1 MTFIYKGLSV
11 FQEAGE
17 SPFFCFFMAKQK
29 KENISSR
36 GAKDS
41 GKSESGIMQPP
52 MTAEREKQIID
63 QVWELAGN
71 LCESEQIELVYVQF
85 QREPGGRI
93 LRIYIDKPGGINLN
107 DCVHFSRQ
115 LSDILDIYLETET
128 PYNLEVSSPG
138 TDRPLGRLQ
147 DFERF
152 KGNMVKIKSARAIDG
167 QKNFKG
173 VLLGVLNENIKLQ
186 DQNNKNVE
194 IPFADIVKARLV
206 DYSGETSCS

>member
-1 MTFIYKGLSV
+1 
-11 FQEAGE
+11 
-17 SPFFCFFMAKQK
+17 MAKQQNK
-29 KENISSR
+29 MNIITR
-36 GAKDS
+36 ETKN
-41 GKSESGIMQPP
+41 SEKPDKGLIQPKT
-52 MTAEREKQIID
+52 TAEREKVIVD
-63 QVWELAGN
+63 KVWDLAGT
-71 LCESEQIELVYVQF
+71 LCESEQIELVYVQY

-93 LRIYIDKPGGINLN
+93 LRVYIDKPGGVGLKDCIN
-107 DCVHFSRQ
+107 FSRQ

-128 PYNLEVSSPG
+128 SYNLEVSSPG

-167 QKNFKG
+167 QRNFKG
-173 VLLGVLNENIKLQ
+173 VLLGVMDGNIKLQ
-186 DQNNKNVE
+186 AQNNKNVE

>member
-1 MTFIYKGLSV
+1 
-11 FQEAGE
+11 
-17 SPFFCFFMAKQK
+17 MAKQK
-29 KENISSR
+29 KKNTINRRSKSSDKR
-36 GAKDS
+36 DEALKLQ
-41 GKSESGIMQPP
+41 K
-52 MTAEREKQIID
+52 MTAEREKQIVD
-63 QVWELAGN
+63 KVYELAGT

-85 QREPGGRI
+85 QREPSGRV
-93 LRIYIDKPGGINLN
+93 LRVYIDKIGGVGLD

-128 PYNLEVSSPG
+128 SYNLEVSSPG

-152 KGNMVKIKSARAIDG
+152 KGNMAKIKSARAIDG

-173 VLLGVLNENIKLQ
+173 VLLGVTDENIKLQ
-186 DQNNKNVE
+186 AQNKDLE
-194 IPFADIVKARLV
+194 IPFADIIKARLV

>member
-1 MTFIYKGLSV
+1 
-11 FQEAGE
+11 
-17 SPFFCFFMAKQK
+17 MATKQK
-29 KENISSR
+29 KVSIINR
-36 GAKDS
+36 GMKNS
-41 GKSESGIMQPP
+41 GKPDKGLIQPT
-52 MTAEREKQIID
+52 MTAEREKQIVD
-63 QVWELAGN
+63 KVWGLAEN
-71 LCESEQIELVYVQF
+71 LCESEQIELVYVLF
-85 QREPGGRI
+85 QREPAGRI
-93 LRIYIDKPGGINLN
+93 LRVYIDKPGGVGLN

-115 LSDILDIYLETET
+115 LSDILDVYLETEA

-173 VLLGVLNENIKLQ
+173 VLLGVMDENIKVQ
-186 DQNNKNVE
+186 AHNNKNVE

>member
-1 MTFIYKGLSV
+1 MTTINQGNK
-11 FQEAGE
+11 
-17 SPFFCFFMAKQK
+17 
-29 KENISSR
+29 N
-36 GAKDS
+36 S
-41 GKSESGIMQPP
+41 GKPDNGLTQPT
-52 MTAEREKQIID
+52 MTAEREKQIVD
-63 QVWELAGN
+63 KVWDLAGT
-71 LCESEQIELVYVQF
+71 LCESEQIELVYVQY

-93 LRIYIDKPGGINLN
+93 LRVYIDKPGGVGLN

-115 LSDILDIYLETET
+115 LSDILDVYLETET
-128 PYNLEVSSPG
+128 SYSLEVSSPG

-173 VLLGVLNENIKLQ
+173 VLLGVMDENIKVQ
-186 DQNNKNVE
+186 AHNNKNVE

>member
-1 MTFIYKGLSV
+1 MTKKLKKRKFKKQTSGSTGNVDQGKKSNVQSRLN
-11 FQEAGE
+11 QEH
-17 SPFFCFFMAKQK
+17 
-29 KENISSR
+29 
-36 GAKDS
+36 
-41 GKSESGIMQPP
+41 
-52 MTAEREKQIID
+52 EKRIVEK
-63 QVWELAGN
+63 VWELAGTI
-71 LCESEQIELVYVQF
+71 CEAEQMELVYVQY

-93 LRIYIDKPGGINLN
+93 LRVYIDKPGGVGLN
-107 DCVHFSRQ
+107 DCVYISRQ
-115 LSDILDIYLETET
+115 LNDVLDIYLDYEN

-173 VLLGVLNENIKLQ
+173 ILLGVLDKNIKLQ
-186 DQNNKNVE
+186 APDNKIVE

-206 DYSGETSCS
+206 DFSGETSCS

>member
-1 MTFIYKGLSV
+1 
-11 FQEAGE
+11 
-17 SPFFCFFMAKQK
+17 MATKQK
-29 KENISSR
+29 KVSIINR
-36 GAKDS
+36 GMKNS
-41 GKSESGIMQPP
+41 GKPDKGFIQPTI
-52 MTAEREKQIID
+52 TAEREKQIAD
-63 QVWELAGN
+63 KVWELAEN
-71 LCESEQIELVYVQF
+71 LCESEQIELVYVQY
-85 QREPGGRI
+85 QREPAGRI
-93 LRIYIDKPGGINLN
+93 LRVYIDKPEGVGLN

-115 LSDILDIYLETET
+115 LSDILDVYLETEA

-173 VLLGVLNENIKLQ
+173 VLLGVMDENIKVQ
-186 DQNNKNVE
+186 AHNNKNVE

>member
-1 MTFIYKGLSV
+1 
-11 FQEAGE
+11 
-17 SPFFCFFMAKQK
+17 MATKQK
-29 KENISSR
+29 KVSIINR
-36 GAKDS
+36 GMKNS
-41 GKSESGIMQPP
+41 GKPDKGLIQSTIK
-52 MTAEREKQIID
+52 AEREKQIVD
-63 QVWELAGN
+63 KVWGLAEN
-71 LCESEQIELVYVQF
+71 LCESEQIELVYVLF
-85 QREPGGRI
+85 QREPAGRI
-93 LRIYIDKPGGINLN
+93 LRVYIDKPGGVGLN

-115 LSDILDIYLETET
+115 LSDILDVYLETEA

-173 VLLGVLNENIKLQ
+173 VLLGVMDENIKVQ
-186 DQNNKNVE
+186 AHNNKNVE

>member
-1 MTFIYKGLSV
+1 
-11 FQEAGE
+11 
-17 SPFFCFFMAKQK
+17 MATKQK
-29 KENISSR
+29 KVNIINR
-36 GAKDS
+36 GIKNS
-41 GKSESGIMQPP
+41 GKPDKGLIQPTI
-52 MTAEREKQIID
+52 TAEREKQIVD
-63 QVWELAGN
+63 KVWGLAEN
-71 LCESEQIELVYVQF
+71 LCESEQIELVYVLF
-85 QREPGGRI
+85 QREPAGRI
-93 LRIYIDKPGGINLN
+93 LRVYIDKPGGVGLN

-115 LSDILDIYLETET
+115 LSDILDVYLETEA

-173 VLLGVLNENIKLQ
+173 VLLGVMDENIKVQ
-186 DQNNKNVE
+186 AHNNKNVE

>member
-1 MTFIYKGLSV
+1 
-11 FQEAGE
+11 
-17 SPFFCFFMAKQK
+17 MATKQK
-29 KENISSR
+29 KVSIINR
-36 GAKDS
+36 GMKNS
-41 GKSESGIMQPP
+41 GKPDKGFIQPTI
-52 MTAEREKQIID
+52 TAEREKQIAD
-63 QVWELAGN
+63 KVWELAEN
-71 LCESEQIELVYVQF
+71 LCESEQIELVYVQY
-85 QREPGGRI
+85 QREPAGRI
-93 LRIYIDKPGGINLN
+93 LRVYIDKPEGVGLN

-115 LSDILDIYLETET
+115 LSDILDVYLETEA

-173 VLLGVLNENIKLQ
+173 VLLGVMNENIKLQ
-186 DQNNKNVE
+186 AQNNKNVE

>member
-1 MTFIYKGLSV
+1 
-11 FQEAGE
+11 
-17 SPFFCFFMAKQK
+17 MATKQK
-29 KENISSR
+29 KVSIINR
-36 GAKDS
+36 GMKNS
-41 GKSESGIMQPP
+41 GKPDKGFIQPTI
-52 MTAEREKQIID
+52 TAEREKQIVD
-63 QVWELAGN
+63 KVWELAEN
-71 LCESEQIELVYVQF
+71 LCESEQIELVYVQY
-85 QREPGGRI
+85 QREPAGRI
-93 LRIYIDKPGGINLN
+93 LRVYIDKPGGVGLN

-115 LSDILDIYLETET
+115 LSDILDVYLETEA

-173 VLLGVLNENIKLQ
+173 VLLGVMNENIKVQ
-186 DQNNKNVE
+186 AHNNKNVE

>member
-1 MTFIYKGLSV
+1 
-11 FQEAGE
+11 
-17 SPFFCFFMAKQK
+17 MAKPK
-29 KENISSR
+29 KKNSSSR
-36 GAKDS
+36 GIKNS
-41 GKSESGIMQPP
+41 GKPDKGPAQPA

-63 QVWELAGN
+63 KVWELAGG
-71 LCESEQIELVYVQF
+71 LCESEQIELVYVQY

-93 LRIYIDKPGGINLN
+93 LRVYIDKPGGVALN

-115 LSDILDIYLETET
+115 LSDILDVYLETET

-173 VLLGVLNENIKLQ
+173 ILLGVMDKNIRIQ
-186 DQNNKNVE
+186 SRNDQSVE

>member
-1 MTFIYKGLSV
+1 
-11 FQEAGE
+11 
-17 SPFFCFFMAKQK
+17 MATKQK
-29 KENISSR
+29 KVSIINR
-36 GAKDS
+36 GIKNS
-41 GKSESGIMQPP
+41 GKPDKGFIQPTI
-52 MTAEREKQIID
+52 TAEREKQIVD
-63 QVWELAGN
+63 KVWELAEN
-71 LCESEQIELVYVQF
+71 LCESEQIELVYVQY
-85 QREPGGRI
+85 QREPAGRI
-93 LRIYIDKPGGINLN
+93 LRVYIDKPGGVGLN

-115 LSDILDIYLETET
+115 LSDILDVYLETEA

-173 VLLGVLNENIKLQ
+173 VLLGVMNENIKVQ
-186 DQNNKNVE
+186 AHNNKNVE

>member
-1 MTFIYKGLSV
+1 MTTINQGNKNSGKPDKGLT
-11 FQEAGE
+11 
-17 SPFFCFFMAKQK
+17 
-29 KENISSR
+29 
-36 GAKDS
+36 
-41 GKSESGIMQPP
+41 QPT
-52 MTAEREKQIID
+52 MTAEREKQIVD
-63 QVWELAGN
+63 KVWDLAGT
-71 LCESEQIELVYVQF
+71 LCESEQIELVYVQY

-93 LRIYIDKPGGINLN
+93 LRIYIDKPGGVGLN

-115 LSDILDIYLETET
+115 LSDILDVYLETEAS
-128 PYNLEVSSPG
+128 YSLEVSSPG

-167 QKNFKG
+167 QRNFKG
-173 VLLGVLNENIKLQ
+173 VLLGVMDENIKLQ
-186 DQNNKNVE
+186 AQNNKNVE

>member
-1 MTFIYKGLSV
+1 MK
-11 FQEAGE
+11 
-17 SPFFCFFMAKQK
+17 
-29 KENISSR
+29 N
-36 GAKDS
+36 S
-41 GKSESGIMQPP
+41 GKPDKGFIQPTI
-52 MTAEREKQIID
+52 TAEREKQIAD
-63 QVWELAGN
+63 KVWELAEN
-71 LCESEQIELVYVQF
+71 LCESEQIELVYVQY
-85 QREPGGRI
+85 QREPAGRI
-93 LRIYIDKPGGINLN
+93 LRVYIDKPEGVGLN

-115 LSDILDIYLETET
+115 LSDILDVYLETEA

-173 VLLGVLNENIKLQ
+173 VLLGVMDENIKLQ
-186 DQNNKNVE
+186 AQNNKNVE